1 MEGVTRVSG
10 AEAAAGRPVSR
21 LAAVTLGCLAFAVMA
36 AVVPLAVLAHQNPL
50 ASAGTGLALGV
61 PFAAVGVVVL
71 RRQGN
76 LIGWLSLAFAIVFLL
91 STDAGFYLV
100 ARYRLGQ
107 HLPLAPVMLFLQPL
121 WEVALAILPLI
132 VLLFPEGR
140 LPSSRWRPVLALYA
154 ALSALFLV
162 TQYTQAAAAL
172 TEHDIRV
179 DASGD
184 LTSAAHSAGWTA
196 GVGGAGFALLVLLA
210 LSFAGRQLLSW
221 RRSAG
226 ERRQQLTWLVSGGAF
241 SVLAVAASA
250 AVGSAGGIGRAV
262 SSILG
267 FGLVAIPLAIG
278 VGILKYRLYDI
289 DRIISR
295 TLAYAIVTGLLAG
308 VYAGLVLLAAQVLP
322 RSSSAGVA
330 VATLVAAALFSP
342 LRRGVQRLV
351 DHRFNRARYD
361 ADQTVA
367 AYAARLKDTVDLES
381 VREDLTRV
389 IQQALEPSY
398 LSLWA
403 DEDGRGA
410 V

>member
-1 MEGVTRVSG
+1 MEGATRVSG
-10 AEAAAGRPVSR
+10 GGVTADRPVSR
-21 LAAVTLGCLAFAVMA
+21 LAAVTLGGLAFAIMA
-36 AVVPLAVLAHQNPL
+36 AVVPLSVLAHQNPL

-121 WEVALAILPLI
+121 WVVALAILPLI

-140 LPSSRWRPVLALYA
+140 LPSSRWWPVLALYA

-172 TEHDIRV
+172 TGHDIRV

-184 LTSAAHSAGWTA
+184 LTGAAHSAGWTA
-196 GVGGAGFALLVLLA
+196 GVGGAGFLLLVLLA

-241 SVLAVAASA
+241 SVLSVAVSA
-250 AVGSAGGIGRAV
+250 AAGSAGGIGQAV

-308 VYAGLVLLAAQVLP
+308 VYAGLVLLAESVLP

-330 VATLVAAALFSP
+330 VATLIAAALFSP
-342 LRRGVQRLV
+342 LRRRVQRVV
-351 DHRFNRARYD
+351 DHQFNRARYD

-398 LSLWA
+398 LSLWT
-403 DEDGRGA
+403 DEDGQGA

>member
-1 MEGVTRVSG
+1 MEGLTRVSG
-10 AEAAAGRPVSR
+10 AEVAAGRPVSR
-21 LAAVTLGCLAFAVMA
+21 LAAVTLGGLAFAVMA
-36 AVVPLAVLAHQNPL
+36 AVVPLSVLAHQNPL

-91 STDAGFYLV
+91 SIDAGFYLV

-121 WEVALAILPLI
+121 WEAALVILPLI

-140 LPSSRWRPVLALYA
+140 LPSRRWRPVLAVYA

-162 TQYTQAAAAL
+162 TEYTRAAAAI
-172 TEHDIRV
+172 TGHDIRV

-184 LTSAAHSAGWTA
+184 LTSAAHPAGWTA
-196 GVGGAGFALLVLLA
+196 GVGGAGFLLLVLLA

-241 SVLAVAASA
+241 SVLSVAVSA
-250 AVGSAGGIGRAV
+250 AVGSAPGIGQAV

-295 TLAYAIVTGLLAG
+295 TVAYAIVTGLLAG
-308 VYAGLVLLAAQVLP
+308 VYASLVLLAARLLP

-342 LRRGVQRLV
+342 LRRRVQRVV

-367 AYAARLKDTVDLES
+367 AYAASLKDTVELES
-381 VREDLTRV
+381 VRADLTRV

-398 LSLWA
+398 LSLWT
-403 DEDGRGA
+403 DERG
-410 V
+410 

>member
-1 MEGVTRVSG
+1 MKE
-10 AEAAAGRPVSR
+10 VSR
-21 LAAVTLGCLAFAVMA
+21 PTAMVLGGLAFAVIA
-36 AVVPLAVLAHQNPL
+36 AVVPLSVMAHQNPF

-76 LIGWLSLAFAIVFLL
+76 LIGWLSLAFAVLFLL

-107 HLPLAPVMLFLQPL
+107 HLPLAPVLLFVQPL
-121 WEVALAILPLI
+121 WEPALVILPLI

-140 LPSSRWRPVLALYA
+140 LPSPRWRPLLAAYA
-154 ALSALFLV
+154 ALSALFLT
-162 TQYTQAAAAL
+162 TQYVGAAAAV
-172 TEHDIRV
+172 TRHDIRV

-184 LTSAAHSAGWTA
+184 LASTGHTAGWTA
-196 GVGGAGFALLVLLA
+196 AAGAAGFLLLVLLA

-221 RRSAG
+221 RRSSG
-226 ERRQQLTWLVSGGAF
+226 ERRQQLKWLVSGGAF
-241 SVLAVAASA
+241 SVVSVAVSA
-250 AVGSAGGIGRAV
+250 AVASVPGIGPDV
-262 SSILG
+262 SNVLG
-267 FGLVAIPLAIG
+267 FGLVAVPLAIG

-308 VYAGLVLLAAQVLP
+308 VYAGLVLASAQVLP

-330 VATLVAAALFSP
+330 VATLVAAALFNP
-342 LRRGVQRLV
+342 LRRRVQHVV
-351 DHRFNRARYD
+351 DRQFNRARYD

-367 AYAARLKDTVDLES
+367 TFAATLQDTVDLDT
-381 VREDLTRV
+381 VQDDLARV
-389 IQQALEPSY
+389 VQAVLEPAS
-398 LSLWA
+398 LSIWTS
-403 DEDGRGA
+403 ERG
-410 V
+410 

>member
-322 RSSSAGVA
+322 RSSSASVV
-330 VATLVAAALFSP
+330 VATLIAAALFSP
-342 LRRGVQRLV
+342 LRRRVQRVV
-351 DHRFNRARYD
+351 DRRFNRARYD

-367 AYAARLKDTVDLES
+367 AYAASLKDTVDLES

-389 IQQALEPSY
+389 IQQALEPSH
-398 LSLWA
+398 LSLWT
-403 DEDGRGA
+403 DEDG
-410 V
+410 

>member
-1 MEGVTRVSG
+1 
-10 AEAAAGRPVSR
+10 
-21 LAAVTLGCLAFAVMA
+21 
-36 AVVPLAVLAHQNPL
+36 
-50 ASAGTGLALGV
+50 
-61 PFAAVGVVVL
+61 
-71 RRQGN
+71 
-76 LIGWLSLAFAIVFLL
+76 
-91 STDAGFYLV
+91 
-100 ARYRLGQ
+100 
-107 HLPLAPVMLFLQPL
+107 
-121 WEVALAILPLI
+121 
-132 VLLFPEGR
+132 
-140 LPSSRWRPVLALYA
+140 
-154 ALSALFLV
+154 
-162 TQYTQAAAAL
+162 
-172 TEHDIRV
+172 
-179 DASGD
+179 
-184 LTSAAHSAGWTA
+184 
-196 GVGGAGFALLVLLA
+196 VGGAGFLLLVLLA

-226 ERRQQLTWLVSGGAF
+226 ERRQQLTWLVSGAAF
-241 SVLAVAASA
+241 SVMAVAVSA
-250 AVGSAGGIGRAV
+250 AAGSAGGIGQAV

-342 LRRGVQRLV
+342 LRRRVQRVV
-351 DHRFNRARYD
+351 DRRFNRARYD

-389 IQQALEPSY
+389 IQQALEPSSV
-398 LSLWA
+398 SLWT
-403 DEDGRGA
+403 DEDG
-410 V
+410 

>member
-1 MEGVTRVSG
+1 M
-10 AEAAAGRPVSR
+10 A
-21 LAAVTLGCLAFAVMA
+21 LGCLAFAVMA
-36 AVVPLAVLAHQNPL
+36 AVVPLSVLAHQNPL

-107 HLPLAPVMLFLQPL
+107 HLPLAPVMLFVQPL

-140 LPSSRWRPVLALYA
+140 LPSSRWRPVLAVYA

-162 TQYTQAAAAL
+162 TQYTQATAAI
-172 TEHDIRV
+172 TGHDIRV

-196 GVGGAGFALLVLLA
+196 GVGGAGFLLLVLLA

-241 SVLAVAASA
+241 SVLSVAVSA
-250 AVGSAGGIGRAV
+250 AVGTAPGIGQVV
-262 SSILG
+262 SGILG

-342 LRRGVQRLV
+342 LRRRVQRVV

-389 IQQALEPSY
+389 IQQALEPSS
-398 LSLWA
+398 LSLWTG
-403 DEDGRGA
+403 EDG
-410 V
+410 

>member
-1 MEGVTRVSG
+1 MEGLARVSG
-10 AEAAAGRPVSR
+10 AEVAAGRPLSR

-36 AVVPLAVLAHQNPL
+36 AVVPLSILAHQNPL
-50 ASAGTGLALGV
+50 ASASTGLALGV

-91 STDAGFYLV
+91 SIDAGFYLV

-107 HLPLAPVMLFLQPL
+107 HLPLTPVMLFLQPL
-121 WEVALAILPLI
+121 WEVALVILPLI

-140 LPSSRWRPVLALYA
+140 LPSSRWRPVLAVYA

-162 TQYTQAAAAL
+162 AQYTQAAAAI
-172 TEHDIRV
+172 TEHDIRI

-184 LTSAAHSAGWTA
+184 LTSAAHPTGWTA
-196 GVGGAGFALLVLLA
+196 GVGGAGFLLLVLLA

-221 RRSAG
+221 RRSEG

-241 SVLAVAASA
+241 SVLAVAVSA
-250 AVGSAGGIGRAV
+250 AVGSAPGIRQAV
-262 SSILG
+262 SNILG

-295 TLAYAIVTGLLAG
+295 TLAYTIVTGLLAG
-308 VYAGLVLLAAQVLP
+308 VYAGLVLLAAEVLP
-322 RSSSAGVA
+322 RSTSVGVA
-330 VATLVAAALFSP
+330 GATLVAAALFNP
-342 LRRGVQRLV
+342 LRRRVQYLV
-351 DHRFNRARYD
+351 DRRFNRARYD
-361 ADQTVA
+361 ADQTVTAFA
-367 AYAARLKDTVDLES
+367 ATLKDTVDLDS
-381 VREDLTRV
+381 VREDLADAV
-389 IQQALEPSY
+389 QKALEPAH
-398 LSLWA
+398 LSVWTN
-403 DEDGRGA
+403 EHG
-410 V
+410 

>member
-1 MEGVTRVSG
+1 MEGIARVSVAG
-10 AEAAAGRPVSR
+10 VAAGRPVSR

-36 AVVPLAVLAHQNPL
+36 AVVPLSLLAHQNPL

-91 STDAGFYLV
+91 STDAGFCLV

-107 HLPLAPVMLFLQPL
+107 HLPLAPVMLFVQPL

-140 LPSSRWRPVLALYA
+140 LPSSRWRPVLAFYA

-162 TQYTQAAAAL
+162 TQYTQAAAAI
-172 TEHDIRV
+172 TGHDIRV

-196 GVGGAGFALLVLLA
+196 GVGGAGFLLLVLLA

-241 SVLAVAASA
+241 SVLAVAVSA
-250 AVGSAGGIGRAV
+250 AAGSAGGIGQAV

-322 RSSSAGVA
+322 RSSSAGVV
-330 VATLVAAALFSP
+330 VATLIAAALFSP
-342 LRRGVQRLV
+342 LRRRVQRVV
-351 DHRFNRARYD
+351 DRRFNRARYD

-367 AYAARLKDTVDLES
+367 AYAASLKDTVDLES

-389 IQQALEPSY
+389 IQQALEPSH
-398 LSLWA
+398 LSLWT
-403 DEDGRGA
+403 DEDG
-410 V
+410 

>member
-1 MEGVTRVSG
+1 
-10 AEAAAGRPVSR
+10 
-21 LAAVTLGCLAFAVMA
+21 
-36 AVVPLAVLAHQNPL
+36 VPLSVLAHQNPL

-107 HLPLAPVMLFLQPL
+107 HLPLAPVMLFVQPL

-140 LPSSRWRPVLALYA
+140 LPSSRWRPVLAVYA

-172 TEHDIRV
+172 TGHDIRV

-196 GVGGAGFALLVLLA
+196 GVGGAGFVLLVLLA

-241 SVLAVAASA
+241 SVLSVAVSA
-250 AVGSAGGIGRAV
+250 AVGTAPGIGQVV
-262 SSILG
+262 SGILG

-322 RSSSAGVA
+322 RSSSAGIA

-342 LRRGVQRLV
+342 LRRRVQRVV

-367 AYAARLKDTVDLES
+367 AYAARLQDTVDLES

-389 IQQALEPSY
+389 IQQALEPSSV
-398 LSLWA
+398 SLWTG
-403 DEDGRGA
+403 EDG
-410 V
+410 

>member
-241 SVLAVAASA
+241 SVLSVAVSA
-250 AVGSAGGIGRAV
+250 VVGTAPGIGQVV
-262 SSILG
+262 SGILG

-342 LRRGVQRLV
+342 LRRRVQRVV

-361 ADQTVA
+361 AAQTVA
-367 AYAARLKDTVDLES
+367 AYAASLKDTVDLES

-398 LSLWA
+398 LSLWT
-403 DEDGRGA
+403 DEDGQGA

>member
-1 MEGVTRVSG
+1 MEGVARVSG
-10 AEAAAGRPVSR
+10 AELTAGRPVSR

-36 AVVPLAVLAHQNPL
+36 AVVPLSILAHQNPL

-91 STDAGFYLV
+91 SIDAGFYLV

-121 WEVALAILPLI
+121 WEVALVILPLI

-140 LPSSRWRPVLALYA
+140 LPSSRWRPVLAVYA

-162 TQYTQAAAAL
+162 TQYTRAAAAI

-184 LTSAAHSAGWTA
+184 LTGAAHSAGWTA
-196 GVGGAGFALLVLLA
+196 GVGGAGFLLLVLLA

-241 SVLAVAASA
+241 SVLAVAVSA
-250 AVGSAGGIGRAV
+250 AVGSAPGIGQAV
-262 SSILG
+262 SNILG

-308 VYAGLVLLAAQVLP
+308 VYAGLVLMAESVLP
-322 RSSSAGVA
+322 RSSSACVA
-330 VATLVAAALFSP
+330 VATLIAAALFSP
-342 LRRGVQRLV
+342 LRRRVQRVV

-367 AYAARLKDTVDLES
+367 AYAASLKDTVDLDS
-381 VREDLTRV
+381 VREDLARV
-389 IQQALEPSY
+389 VQQVLEPAY
-398 LSLWA
+398 LSLWT
-403 DEDGRGA
+403 DERG
-410 V
+410 

>member
-1 MEGVTRVSG
+1 M
-10 AEAAAGRPVSR
+10 A
-21 LAAVTLGCLAFAVMA
+21 LGCLAFAVMA
-36 AVVPLAVLAHQNPL
+36 AVVPLSVLAHQNPL

-91 STDAGFYLV
+91 STDAGFCLV

-107 HLPLAPVMLFLQPL
+107 HLPLAPVMLFVQPL

-140 LPSSRWRPVLALYA
+140 LPSSRWRPVLAVYA

-162 TQYTQAAAAL
+162 TQYTQAAAAV

-196 GVGGAGFALLVLLA
+196 GVGGAGFLLLVLLA

-241 SVLAVAASA
+241 SVLAVAVSA
-250 AVGSAGGIGRAV
+250 AAGSAGGIGQAV

-322 RSSSAGVA
+322 RSSSAGVV
-330 VATLVAAALFSP
+330 VATLIAAALFSP
-342 LRRGVQRLV
+342 LRRRVQRVV
-351 DHRFNRARYD
+351 DRRFNRARYD

-367 AYAARLKDTVDLES
+367 AYAASLKDTVDLES

-389 IQQALEPSY
+389 IQQALEPSH
-398 LSLWA
+398 LSLWT
-403 DEDGRGA
+403 DEDG
-410 V
+410 

>member
-1 MEGVTRVSG
+1 MEGVARVSG
-10 AEAAAGRPVSR
+10 AGVTAGRPVSR
-21 LAAVTLGCLAFAVMA
+21 LAAVTLGGLAFAVMA
-36 AVVPLAVLAHQNPL
+36 AVVPLSILAHQNPL

-76 LIGWLSLAFAIVFLL
+76 LIGWLSLAFAVVFLL
-91 STDAGFYLV
+91 SVDAGFYLV

-121 WEVALAILPLI
+121 WEVALVILPLI
-132 VLLFPEGR
+132 ILLFPEGR

-162 TQYTQAAAAL
+162 TQYTQATAAI
-172 TEHDIRV
+172 TGHDIRV

-196 GVGGAGFALLVLLA
+196 GVGGAGFLLLVLLA

-241 SVLAVAASA
+241 SVLAVAVSA
-250 AVGSAGGIGRAV
+250 AVGSAPGIGQAV

-308 VYAGLVLLAAQVLP
+308 VYAGLVLLAAHLLP

-330 VATLVAAALFSP
+330 VATLIAAALFSP
-342 LRRGVQRLV
+342 LRRRVQRVV

-367 AYAARLKDTVDLES
+367 AYAASLKDTVDLES

-389 IQQALEPSY
+389 IQRALEPSY
-398 LSLWA
+398 LSLWT
-403 DEDGRGA
+403 DEDG
-410 V
+410 

>member
-1 MEGVTRVSG
+1 MEGVTPGSG
-10 AEAAAGRPVSR
+10 AEVTAGRPVSR
-21 LAAVTLGCLAFAVMA
+21 LAAVTLGGLAFAVMA
-36 AVVPLAVLAHQNPL
+36 AVVPLSVLAHQNPL

-107 HLPLAPVMLFLQPL
+107 ALPLAPVMLFVQPL
-121 WEVALAILPLI
+121 WEVALVILPLI

-162 TQYTQAAAAL
+162 TQYTQAAAAI
-172 TEHDIRV
+172 TGHDIRV

-196 GVGGAGFALLVLLA
+196 GVGGAGFVLLVLLA

-241 SVLAVAASA
+241 SVMAVAVSA
-250 AVGSAGGIGRAV
+250 AAGSAGGIGQAV

-342 LRRGVQRLV
+342 LRRRVQRVV
-351 DHRFNRARYD
+351 DRRFNRARYD

-389 IQQALEPSY
+389 IQQALEPSSV
-398 LSLWA
+398 SLWT
-403 DEDGRGA
+403 DEDG
-410 V
+410 

>member
-1 MEGVTRVSG
+1 MEGVTPGSG
-10 AEAAAGRPVSR
+10 AEVTAGRPVSR
-21 LAAVTLGCLAFAVMA
+21 LAAVTLGGLAFAVMA
-36 AVVPLAVLAHQNPL
+36 AVVPLSVLAHQNPL

-107 HLPLAPVMLFLQPL
+107 ALPLAPVMLFVQPL
-121 WEVALAILPLI
+121 WEVALVILPLI

-162 TQYTQAAAAL
+162 TQYTQAAAAI
-172 TEHDIRV
+172 TGHDIRV

-241 SVLAVAASA
+241 SVMAVAVSA
-250 AVGSAGGIGRAV
+250 AAGSAGGIGQAV

-342 LRRGVQRLV
+342 LRRRVQRVV
-351 DHRFNRARYD
+351 DRRFNRARYD

-389 IQQALEPSY
+389 IQQALEPSSV
-398 LSLWA
+398 SLWT
-403 DEDGRGA
+403 DEDG
-410 V
+410 